1 MAEVWGVV
9 AAGVVAAGAT
19 VYASNNASK
28 TAANAAGNAAYQ
40 PVDTTGPAG
49 AVQVIKDPDTG
60 VLTYVNNGSQISQ
73 NTQGPLTTGATN
85 SLKTANA
92 QQADSAN
99 GNLSALGPGLTTA
112 LGSANSAFSDTNN
125 PGAFF
130 DANGAS
136 VFNGLGN
143 VTASNAA
150 SANAGAT
157 TALNGGGTVGTAN
170 NLGTNAAGAA
180 NGALSALSSFDPN
193 AYAATAKAQ
202 LDALA
207 APGDVD
213 ATQSLFNQLQSSGRL
228 GITQN
233 GQLGDIGGLA
243 LAQSTANNQR
253 ALQAAQLGQ
262 QAQQNL
268 VSNANSLG
276 TTANNSLGLGANL
289 TTNALTN
296 STNANS
302 TAQNADVFGLNQ
314 LLNSNNL
321 SQQNALQRF
330 SLASTALGLNNN
342 QVNQNQQFGLNNVN
356 AALQENS
363 GDVNA
368 QNSVVNA
375 AAVRDGAAS
384 NAGAIAVAGA
394 NNTANNV
401 GSLFSGLAPTVGK
414 ALGSLTTPS
423 TPSAPA
429 SVPSSSYAP
438 VAAPITD
445 LNQAEDNGF

>member
-1 MAEVWGVV
+1 MAEIWGVV

-19 VYASNNASK
+19 VYASNNAAK
-28 TAANAAGNAAYQ
+28 TASNAASSAAYQ
-40 PVDTTGPAG
+40 PVNTTGAAG
-49 AVQVIKDPDTG
+49 NVGVFKDSNG
-60 VLTYVNNGSQISQ
+60 VLTYGDAGSNISQ
-73 NTQGPLTTGATN
+73 ATQGPLITGANTN
-85 SLKTANA
+85 ALKANA
-92 QQADSAN
+92 FQTDANN

-112 LGSANSAFSDTNN
+112 LGSANKAFSDTNN

-130 DANGAS
+130 DPNGASLFTQLGSQTGANASAANGA
-136 VFNGLGN
+136 
-143 VTASNAA
+143 
-150 SANAGAT
+150 AT
-157 TALNGGGTVGTAN
+157 TALNGGGPAGTATT
-170 NLGTNAAGAA
+170 LGTNAANAS
-180 NGALSALSSFDPN
+180 NSALSALSSFDPN
-193 AYAATAKAQ
+193 AYATTAKAQ

-207 APGDVD
+207 APGDVN
-213 ATQSLFNQLQSSGRL
+213 ATQSLFDQLQSSGRL

-243 LAQSTANNQR
+243 LSQSTANNQR

-268 VSNANSLG
+268 VSNASTLG
-276 TTANNSLGLGANL
+276 GLSGNSLGLGGNL

-296 STNANS
+296 STTANS

-330 SLASTALGLNNN
+330 SLAGTALGLNNSQIN
-342 QVNQNQQFGLNNVN
+342 QTQQFGLNNIN

-363 GDVNA
+363 GDINA
-368 QNSVVNA
+368 QNSAVNA

-414 ALGSLTTPS
+414 ALGSLTTPTPTPTS
-423 TPSAPA
+423 TVGQA
-429 SVPSSSYAP
+429 V
-438 VAAPITD
+438 APIANTSTTD
-445 LNQAEDNGF
+445 PNNPYGP